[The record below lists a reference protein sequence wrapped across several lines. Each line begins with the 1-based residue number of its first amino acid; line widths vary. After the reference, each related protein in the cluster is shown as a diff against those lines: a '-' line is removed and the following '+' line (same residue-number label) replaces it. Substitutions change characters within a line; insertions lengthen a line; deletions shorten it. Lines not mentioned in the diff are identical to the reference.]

1 MGELLIVARFVFP
14 LSCSQFILFYSSYR
28 HMQPKHNHP
37 DIHGP
42 TPPKSIYASL
52 WCCLSL
58 CTWIFSIGLI
68 LVKIVA

>member
-1 MGELLIVARFVFP
+1 
-14 LSCSQFILFYSSYR
+14 
-28 HMQPKHNHP
+28 MQPKHNHP